1 MFFLSPWPINL
12 TFSSMRQSSL
22 LRKTPILNRPGG
34 EYSSGTCKL
43 AQKNKETKTATTIL
57 VSPCPAPQK
66 TVVEATRMSEWE
78 GPMGE
83 SWFLSLASSVNVSH
97 HFNFL
102 VCKMVKIATLWLG
115 GVKRDY
121 ANKGTLKMP
130 GCPPHVTYHLLV
142 MQTGG
147 GVSKYLL

>member
-1 MFFLSPWPINL
+1 MRRGKASIFFLIFFQTGNLCFFFYLLDPFINL

-57 VSPCPAPQK
+57 VSPCPVPQK
-66 TVVEATRMSEWE
+66 TVVEATRMSESE

-83 SWFLSLASSVNVSH
+83 S
-97 HFNFL
+97 
-102 VCKMVKIATLWLG
+102 
-115 GVKRDY
+115 
-121 ANKGTLKMP
+121 
-130 GCPPHVTYHLLV
+130 
-142 MQTGG
+142 
-147 GVSKYLL
+147 